1 MGINVLDLPP
11 STSED
16 NINFGD
22 KDSIRRRALQALE
35 GKDDFNS
42 GFRFGGQRSATS
54 ATVVEIPSLSD
65 ETTTNKASQR
75 PFDLGAAKYSSSS
88 SPFGSS
94 SSLAGKRDSFGKLPT
109 PTSSMKDQLHTLL
122 EEEEEEEG
130 ADVETALD
138 APGER
143 ETDVLTVSR
152 KMSYTEKPLEEPET
166 PRSHA
171 SSIRSSSSAR
181 EPRLFCS
188 SLFRWIDNLFT
199 KRVMYADH
207 TSSASKASSS
217 KRTGSGHASR
227 KLKSARGY
235 SESRKQP
242 RPHSMVP
249 PPCDWTIN
257 QEWCTFR
264 PE

>member
-1 MGINVLDLPP
+1 MLRPPPPLLWRSLRSMTSPSPIWFPRSLLILVSYRRLNHMNRVPDNVWSVCDLA
-11 STSED
+11 
-16 NINFGD
+16 NAN
-22 KDSIRRRALQALE
+22 
-35 GKDDFNS
+35 
-42 GFRFGGQRSATS
+42 
-54 ATVVEIPSLSD
+54 
-65 ETTTNKASQR
+65 
-75 PFDLGAAKYSSSS
+75 YSSSL

-109 PTSSMKDQLHTLL
+109 PTSSSKDQLHTLL

-130 ADVETALD
+130 ADVEDVLD
-138 APGER
+138 IPCEA
-143 ETDVLTVSR
+143 ETDVLTSGHAS
-152 KMSYTEKPLEEPET
+152 SYKEKPREESDT

-171 SSIRSSSSAR
+171 SSIRSSSSAK

-188 SLFRWIDNLFT
+188 SLFRWIDNLFS

-207 TSSASKASSS
+207 TSSPSKSPSS
-217 KRTGSGHASR
+217 KRTGNGIMSR

-249 PPCDWTIN
+249 TPCDWTIN
-257 QEWCTFR
+257 QDWYTFR